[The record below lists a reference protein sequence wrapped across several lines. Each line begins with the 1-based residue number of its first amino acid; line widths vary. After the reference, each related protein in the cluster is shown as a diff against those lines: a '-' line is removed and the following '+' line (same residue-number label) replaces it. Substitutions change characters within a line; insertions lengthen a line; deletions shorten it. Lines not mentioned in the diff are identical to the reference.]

1 MNTWARDEITGR
13 AGSAAH
19 PGSWDTHRAMNL
31 ESRNNLRYRCDLS
44 LTFAG
49 SGLTGWSSLHA
60 RCTDVS
66 ESGIAAVIEYGLFPG
81 DKAQIELRL
90 PHSREVLLLPAVI
103 QNRSNSRYGFQFL
116 SLSPRQVASLT
127 SFCRMLEPL
136 PADPQ
141 DRVSNMRQ
149 NSHQAELRT
158 RLIQNQLQHIEALKN
173 ILRYT
178 DGAALQYW
186 TTEIEKLEAELK
198 LL

>member
-1 MNTWARDEITGR
+1 MNTWARDEITGW
-13 AGSAAH
+13 AGTSAH

-31 ESRNNLRYRCDLS
+31 ESRNKVRYRCDLS
-44 LTFAG
+44 LTIAG
-49 SGLTGWSSLHA
+49 SGLTAWSSLHA
-60 RCTDVS
+60 RSTDLS

-90 PHSREVLLLPAVI
+90 PRSSEVLLLSAVI
-103 QNRSNSRYGFQFL
+103 KNRSHSRYGFQFL
-116 SLSPRQVASLT
+116 SLSPHQVASLT
-127 SFCRMLEPL
+127 SFCRTLEIL

-149 NSHQAELRT
+149 KVQQAELRT

-178 DGAALQYW
+178 DGAARQYW
-186 TTEIEKLEAELK
+186 TSEIEKLEAELK
-198 LL
+198 RW

>member
-1 MNTWARDEITGR
+1 MTTWARDEITGR

-19 PGSWDTHRAMNL
+19 PGSWNTHRAMNL
-31 ESRNNLRYRCDLS
+31 ESRNKLRYRCDLP
-44 LTFAG
+44 LNLAG

-60 RCTDVS
+60 RSTDLS

-90 PHSREVLLLPAVI
+90 PHSREVLLLSTVI

-116 SLSPRQVASLT
+116 SLTPCQVASLT

-149 NSHQAELRT
+149 KFQQAELRT

-173 ILRYT
+173 ILKYT
-178 DGAALQYW
+178 DGVARQYW
-186 TTEIEKLEAELK
+186 AAEIEKLEAELK